1 MGVLNRTAKFDVEFN
16 CKPQRF
22 LKSGDMLRKV
32 ASGTTIINPTMYDA
46 LPLIR
51 VYGSGTLTIGR
62 EKIVIASN
70 SNDYVDIDSD
80 IMDCYCG
87 TTNCNSYVTMSAY
100 DYPKFAA
107 ADKTEISF
115 DGIAKVMIKPRFW
128 TI

>member
-1 MGVLNRTAKFDVEFN
+1 
-16 CKPQRF
+16 
-22 LKSGDMLRKV
+22 MLRKV

-80 IMDCYCG
+80 IMDCYC
-87 TTNCNSYVTMSAY
+87 
-100 DYPKFAA
+100 
-107 ADKTEISF
+107 
-115 DGIAKVMIKPRFW
+115 
-128 TI
+128 